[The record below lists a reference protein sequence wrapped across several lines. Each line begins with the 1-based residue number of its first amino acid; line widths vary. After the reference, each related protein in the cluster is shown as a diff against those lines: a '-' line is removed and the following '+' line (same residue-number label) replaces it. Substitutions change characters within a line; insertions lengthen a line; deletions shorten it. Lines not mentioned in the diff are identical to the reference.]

1 MNRIWPYIYAALFV
15 IFFLLGVGVLGKDYG
30 NTNVNWILVSVVF
43 VISLVFP
50 PWMISSARLRT
61 RNRLPRASFS
71 RAPSISWWADPLQC
85 LRTGNLL
92 LGGYVLGSLITLP
105 RSNSQGV
112 MCVWLTAAMLLG
124 FLIGEFVA
132 LKKFR
137 GSIT

>member
-1 MNRIWPYIYAALFV
+1 M
-15 IFFLLGVGVLGKDYG
+15 
-30 NTNVNWILVSVVF
+30 
-43 VISLVFP
+43 
-50 PWMISSARLRT
+50 
-61 RNRLPRASFS
+61 
-71 RAPSISWWADPLQC
+71 QC

-105 RSNSQGV
+105 HVNSQGV
-112 MCVWLTAAMLLG
+112 MCVWLLAAMLLG